1 MGNAYLRSPS
11 NFFTVRKK
19 KKPVLLENV
28 TIEKYAAEGRCMARV
43 EGKVVFV
50 EKVVPGDIVD
60 VWLTKNKGDWAEG
73 YPHRFIR
80 YSAERVEPFCE
91 HFGVC
96 GGCSWQMLPYHLQ
109 LQYKQQQVADQLE
122 RIGGIELPEMLPIIG
137 ANPTEE
143 YRNKL
148 EFAFSNR
155 RYLTREEMLDPNIF
169 GEGHYAGFHV
179 KGMYNKV
186 VNVNKCHLMA
196 EPVNII
202 RETLKKKAIAL
213 GLPFY
218 DLALQAGWVRAVMY
232 RYCTTGDLMVNVIL
246 GYEQPEARM
255 ALLDDLLA
263 NVPEITTLFYT
274 INHKLNDSM
283 ADLTPV
289 HYSGER
295 DYAIEQLGRF
305 RFKISPVSF
314 FQTNSRQA
322 EALYEVT
329 RKFAELDGTQVVY
342 DLYGG
347 TGSIG
352 IYVSDGAK
360 KVIGVEIVDAAVQDA
375 RVNAAMN
382 GITHAQFFTGD
393 VAKVCTPDFFATHGR
408 PDVIITDPPRAGMS
422 EKLVQQ
428 ILEMEA
434 PLVVYVSCNPGTQA
448 RDLKWLDVKY
458 RVTKVQAV
466 DMFPHTLHVEN
477 VVQLRLK
484 P

>member
-1 MGNAYLRSPS
+1 LQANHTETGVSL
-11 NFFTVRKK
+11 RKK
-19 KKPVLLENV
+19 KKPVILENV
-28 TIEKYAAEGRCMARV
+28 TIEKYAAEGRSMSRV
-43 EGKVVFV
+43 DGKVVFV
-50 EKVVPGDIVD
+50 EKVVPGDVVD
-60 VWLTKNKGDWAEG
+60 VWVTKNKGDWAEG
-73 YPHRFIR
+73 YPHRFIK
-80 YSAERVEPFCE
+80 YSEHRIEPFCE
-91 HFGVC
+91 HFGIC
-96 GGCSWQMLPYHLQ
+96 GGCTWQMMPYALQ
-109 LQYKQQQVADQLE
+109 LEYKQQQVADQLQ

-148 EFAFSNR
+148 EFTFSNR
-155 RYLTREEMLDPNIF
+155 RYLTREEMLDPNVF

-202 RETLKKKAIAL
+202 RETLKAKAIEL

-218 DLALQAGWVRAVMY
+218 DLALQAGWIRAVMY

-246 GYEQPEARM
+246 GYEQPEARK
-255 ALLDDLLA
+255 ALLDDLVEK
-263 NVPEITTLFYT
+263 VPQITTLFYT

-289 HYSGER
+289 HYFGAR
-295 DYAIEQLGRF
+295 DYAIEMLGRF
-305 RFKISPVSF
+305 KFKISPVSF
-314 FQTNSRQA
+314 FQTNTRQA

-329 RKFAELDGTQVVY
+329 RQFAELNGTQVVY

-360 KVIGVEIVDAAVQDA
+360 KVIGVEIVEAAVEDA

-393 VAKVCTPDFFATHGR
+393 VAKVCTPAFFEAHGR

-428 ILEMEA
+428 ILDMEA
-434 PLVVYVSCNPGTQA
+434 PLVVYVSCNPATQA
-448 RDLKWLDVKY
+448 RDLKLLDAKY
-458 RVTKVQAV
+458 KVTKVQPV
-466 DMFPHTLHVEN
+466 DMFPHTLHIEN
-477 VVQLRLK
+477 VVQLKLK
-484 P
+484 

>member
-1 MGNAYLRSPS
+1 M
-11 NFFTVRKK
+11 RKK

-28 TIEKYAAEGRCMARV
+28 LIEKYAAEGRSLARV
-43 EGKVVFV
+43 DGKVVFV
-50 EKVVPGDIVD
+50 EKVVPGDVVD
-60 VWLTKNKGDWAEG
+60 VWVTKSKSDWAEG
-73 YPHRFIR
+73 YPSRFIK
-80 YSAERVEPFCE
+80 YSEQRVEPFCE
-91 HFGVC
+91 HFGIC
-96 GGCSWQMLPYHLQ
+96 GGCTWQMLPYDLQ
-109 LQYKQQQVADQLE
+109 LQFKQQQVVDQLN
-122 RIGGIELPEMLPIIG
+122 RIGGIELPETLPIIG
-137 ANPTEE
+137 ANPTEH

-148 EFAFSNR
+148 EFTFSNR
-155 RYLTREEMLDPNIF
+155 RYLSREEMLDPNVF
-169 GEGHYAGFHV
+169 GEGHFAGFHV

-186 VNVNKCHLMA
+186 VNVHQCHLMA
-196 EPVNII
+196 EPVNVI
-202 RETLKKKAIAL
+202 RETLKMKAIET

-218 DLALQAGWVRAVMY
+218 DLALQAGWIRAVQY

-246 GYEQPEARM
+246 GYEHAEARK

-263 NVPEITTLFYT
+263 KVPAITTLFYT

-289 HYSGER
+289 HYFGER

-322 EALYEVT
+322 KVLYDIT
-329 RKFAELDGTQVVY
+329 KAFAELDGSQVVY

-360 KVIGVEIVDAAVQDA
+360 KIIGVEIVDAAVQDA

-382 GITHAQFFTGD
+382 DIEHAKFFAGD
-393 VAKVCTPDFFATHGR
+393 VAKVCTPEFFLEHGR

-428 ILEMEA
+428 ILDMEA
-434 PLVVYVSCNPGTQA
+434 PVIVYVSCNPGTQA
-448 RDLKWLDVKY
+448 RDLKMLYEKY
-458 RVTKVQAV
+458 TVTKVQPV
-466 DMFPHTLHVEN
+466 DMFPHTLHIEN
-477 VVQLRLK
+477 VVQLKLRS
-484 P
+484 

>member
-1 MGNAYLRSPS
+1 LK
-11 NFFTVRKK
+11 KK
-19 KKPVLLENV
+19 KKPVILENV
-28 TIEKYAAEGRCMARV
+28 TIEKYAAEGRSLARV
-43 EGKVVFV
+43 DGKVVFV
-50 EKVVPGDIVD
+50 EKVVPGDVVD
-60 VWLTKNKGDWAEG
+60 IWLTKNKGDWAEG
-73 YPHRFIR
+73 YPHRFIK
-80 YSAERVEPFCE
+80 YSDKRVVPFCE

-96 GGCSWQMLPYHLQ
+96 GGCTWQMMPYALQ
-109 LQYKQQQVADQLE
+109 LEYKQQQVADQLQ
-122 RIGGIELPEMLPIIG
+122 RIGGLELPEMLPIIG
-137 ANPTEE
+137 ADPTEE

-148 EFAFSNR
+148 EFTFSNR
-155 RYLTREEMLDPNIF
+155 RYLTREEMLDPDIF

-202 RETLKKKAIAL
+202 RETLKAKAIAL

-218 DLALQAGWVRAVMY
+218 DLALQAGWIRAVMY

-246 GYEQPEARM
+246 GYEQPEARK
-255 ALLDDLLA
+255 ALLDDLIEK
-263 NVPEITTLFYT
+263 VPQMTTLFYT

-289 HYSGER
+289 HYFGAR
-295 DYAIEQLGRF
+295 DHAIETLGRF

-314 FQTNSRQA
+314 FQTNTRQA
-322 EALYEVT
+322 VALYEVT
-329 RKFAELDGTQVVY
+329 RQFAELDGSQVVY

-360 KVIGVEIVDAAVQDA
+360 KVIGVEIVEAAVEDA
-375 RVNAAMN
+375 RVNAEMN

-393 VAKVCTPDFFATHGR
+393 VAKVCTPDFFSKHGR

-434 PLVVYVSCNPGTQA
+434 PVVVYVSCNPGTQA
-448 RDLKWLDVKY
+448 RDLKLLDAKY
-458 RVTKVQAV
+458 RVTKVQPV
-466 DMFPHTLHVEN
+466 DMFPHTLHIEN
-477 VVQLRLK
+477 VVQLKLK
-484 P
+484 

>member
-1 MGNAYLRSPS
+1 VAR
-11 NFFTVRKK
+11 K

-28 TIEKYAAEGRCMARV
+28 TIEKYAAEGRSLARV

-50 EKVVPGDIVD
+50 EKVVPGDVVD
-60 VWLTKNKGDWAEG
+60 VWITKSKGDWAEG
-73 YPHRFIR
+73 YPHRFIK
-80 YSAERVEPFCE
+80 YSDKRVAPFCE

-96 GGCSWQMLPYHLQ
+96 GGCTWQMMPYALQ
-109 LQYKQQQVADQLE
+109 LEYKQQQVADQLQ

-148 EFAFSNR
+148 EFTFSNR
-155 RYLTREEMLDPNIF
+155 RYLTREEMLDPNVF

-196 EPVNII
+196 EPVNVI
-202 RETLKKKAIAL
+202 RETLKAKAIEL

-218 DLALQAGWVRAVMY
+218 DLALQAGWIRAVMY

-246 GYEQPEARM
+246 GYEQPEARK
-255 ALLDDLLA
+255 ALLDDLVEK
-263 NVPEITTLFYT
+263 VPQITTLFYT

-289 HYSGER
+289 HYYGAR
-295 DYAIEQLGRF
+295 DHAIEVLGRF
-305 RFKISPVSF
+305 KFKISPVSF
-314 FQTNSRQA
+314 FQTNTRQA

-329 RKFAELDGTQVVY
+329 RHFAELDGTQVVY

-360 KVIGVEIVDAAVQDA
+360 KVIGVEIVEAAVEDA

-393 VAKVCTPDFFATHGR
+393 VAKVCTPAFFETHGR

-428 ILEMEA
+428 ILDMEA
-434 PLVVYVSCNPGTQA
+434 PLVVYVSCNPATQA
-448 RDLKWLDVKY
+448 RDLKLLDAKY
-458 RVTKVQAV
+458 KVTKVQPV
-466 DMFPHTLHVEN
+466 DMFPHTLHIEN
-477 VVQLRLK
+477 VVQLKLK
-484 P
+484 

>member
-1 MGNAYLRSPS
+1 M
-11 NFFTVRKK
+11 RKK
-19 KKPVLLENV
+19 KKPVLLENL

-43 EGKVVFV
+43 EGKVIFV
-50 EKVVPGDIVD
+50 EKVVPGDVVD

-73 YPHRFIR
+73 YPHRFIK
-80 YSAERVEPFCE
+80 YSEERVQPFCE

-96 GGCSWQMLPYHLQ
+96 GGCSWQMLPYRLQ
-109 LQYKQQQVADQLE
+109 LQYKQQQVADQLA
-122 RIGGIELPEMLPIIG
+122 RIGGIELPDMMPIIG

-169 GEGHYAGFHV
+169 GEGHFAGFHV

-196 EPVNII
+196 EPVNKI
-202 RETLKKKAIAL
+202 RETLKAKAIEL

-218 DLALQAGWVRAVMY
+218 DLALQAGWIRAVMY

-246 GYEQPEARM
+246 GYEQPEARK

-283 ADLTPV
+283 ADLTPM
-289 HYSGER
+289 HYFGER
-295 DYAIEQLGRF
+295 DHAIEQLGHF
-305 RFKISPVSF
+305 KFKISPVSF
-314 FQTNSRQA
+314 FQTNTRQA
-322 EALYEVT
+322 ETLYEVT
-329 RKFAELDGTQVVY
+329 RQFAELNGSQVVY

-352 IYVSDGAK
+352 IYISDGAK

-375 RVNAAMN
+375 RINAAMN

-393 VAKVCTPDFFATHGR
+393 VAKVCTPDFFATYGR

-422 EKLVQQ
+422 EKLIQQ
-428 ILEMEA
+428 ILDMEA
-434 PLVVYVSCNPGTQA
+434 PLVVYVSCNPATQA
-448 RDLKWLDVKY
+448 RDLKLLDAKY
-458 RVTKVQAV
+458 KVTKVQPV
-466 DMFPHTLHVEN
+466 DMFPHTLHIEN